1 MNGKTER
8 SWGNGRK
15 GNDTLDGL
23 QKTKFCNKEAKNS
36 TAVEV
41 HSLPQQPCSQ
51 IPLVWSSLSSPKM
64 DRELGGP
71 REIGLVSAEGT
82 A

>member
-8 SWGNGRK
+8 SWGNGGK

-23 QKTKFCNKEAKNS
+23 EKTTFCNKVAKNS

-41 HSLPQQPCSQ
+41 QSLPPTTMQPNTTRLEFIVKS
-51 IPLVWSSLSSPKM
+51 
-64 DRELGGP
+64 RNG
-71 REIGLVSAEGT
+71 
-82 A
+82 